1 MSVEANPLLQQ
12 FIPEAR
18 DLLEQASRSLLA
30 LEREPGETEP
40 MNALF
45 RAVHTLKGTS
55 SLFEIGPLT
64 RVVHAAEDLLCLVQ
78 SGAVKLSAE
87 AADVLL
93 EGLDQVGVWIE
104 ALAESGDLPETAAA
118 VSAAWL
124 GRFGEPL
131 QAGAAQAQAPEDEP
145 RSVPDW
151 VATLPEWSA
160 GPLGEA
166 LGADG
171 AALLA
176 VTYEPDAQCFF
187 RGEDPLTLMRQIEG
201 LRLLRVE
208 ALEPW
213 PALDAIDPFLCN
225 IRLRGI
231 AAASPAEL
239 AHLFRY
245 VPEQVTVA
253 PLPARPGAAAAPGFL
268 SAGAA
273 PAGSAATSGLTAEEH
288 AAVQDLLAGQARLLT
303 AQGAE
308 GSWPGRLGAAVRV
321 LRGLAAYTRQ
331 AGQLAALDKA
341 ADHAAA
347 VAAPGS
353 LVEFIASFARA
364 LGAAPAAGAV
374 AAAGPAAAS
383 GPRRETAAA
392 GEAKPAGGAGSAAGP
407 TTLRVEQSKIDA
419 LMNLIGELVVAK
431 NALAYLA
438 RRAEGGTLTVRELAR
453 EIKDRQALVNRIAED
468 MQGAVMA
475 VRMLPVDHVFQRFPR
490 LVRDIA
496 RRLGKQVELVVEGGE
511 TEADKNVIE
520 ALADPLIHMV
530 RNCLDHGLEPPAERA
545 AAGKPAA
552 GTIRLSAA
560 QDSDRVVIQVR
571 DDGRGIDP
579 AVVRAKAVEKGLLDA
594 ERAAALSDEE
604 AVMLVFAA
612 GFSTAA
618 AVSELSGRGVGMDVV
633 RSAVEK
639 LGGRVALTSRLGQGT
654 AVELTLPLSMVVTR
668 IMTVACGERMFG
680 VPMALVV
687 ETVRVP
693 RSALHGFRDREAF
706 VLRDS
711 VVPVVR
717 LARLLDLPSETG
729 GATQGGATQGG
740 DAQDGDAQDD
750 GRERGDGSDEEAIL
764 VVHLNGERLGVVVGA
779 FREGMEVIVRPME
792 GVLAG
797 LRGFSGTT
805 LLGDG
810 RVLLILDLRE
820 LVA

>member
-1 MSVEANPLLQQ
+1 VE
-12 FIPEAR
+12 
-18 DLLEQASRSLLA
+18 
-30 LEREPGETEP
+30 
-40 MNALF
+40 
-45 RAVHTLKGTS
+45 
-55 SLFEIGPLT
+55 
-64 RVVHAAEDLLCLVQ
+64 
-78 SGAVKLSAE
+78 
-87 AADVLL
+87 
-93 EGLDQVGVWIE
+93 
-104 ALAESGDLPETAAA
+104 
-118 VSAAWL
+118 
-124 GRFGEPL
+124 
-131 QAGAAQAQAPEDEP
+131 
-145 RSVPDW
+145 
-151 VATLPEWSA
+151 
-160 GPLGEA
+160 
-166 LGADG
+166 
-171 AALLA
+171 
-176 VTYEPDAQCFF
+176 
-187 RGEDPLTLMRQIEG
+187 
-201 LRLLRVE
+201 
-208 ALEPW
+208 
-213 PALDAIDPFLCN
+213 
-225 IRLRGI
+225 
-231 AAASPAEL
+231 
-239 AHLFRY
+239 
-245 VPEQVTVA
+245 
-253 PLPARPGAAAAPGFL
+253 
-268 SAGAA
+268 
-273 PAGSAATSGLTAEEH
+273 
-288 AAVQDLLAGQARLLT
+288 
-303 AQGAE
+303 
-308 GSWPGRLGAAVRV
+308 
-321 LRGLAAYTRQ
+321 
-331 AGQLAALDKA
+331 
-341 ADHAAA
+341 
-347 VAAPGS
+347 
-353 LVEFIASFARA
+353 
-364 LGAAPAAGAV
+364 
-374 AAAGPAAAS
+374 
-383 GPRRETAAA
+383 
-392 GEAKPAGGAGSAAGP
+392 
-407 TTLRVEQSKIDA
+407 
-419 LMNLIGELVVAK
+419 
-431 NALAYLA
+431 
-438 RRAEGGTLTVRELAR
+438 
-453 EIKDRQALVNRIAED
+453 
-468 MQGAVMA
+468 
-475 VRMLPVDHVFQRFPR
+475 HVFQRFPR

-717 LARLLDLPSETG
+717 LARLLDLPNE
-729 GATQGGATQGG
+729 A
-740 DAQDGDAQDD
+740 
-750 GRERGDGSDEEAIL
+750 GDGGGEREDESDEEAIL